1 MGVRRRRVRSY
12 DAAMTCGSCGSDA
25 PARARFCP
33 ACGHPLVARHD
44 ERRVATV
51 LFADLVGFTRL
62 SEGADPEHVKNLV
75 DRCFEQLA
83 ADIVSYG
90 GQVDKVIGDA
100 LVAIFGA
107 PVAHED
113 DAERAVRAALRMQE
127 HLDQLRTEATIDVQM
142 RVGVN
147 TGEVLVGALR
157 AGGDYTAMGD
167 VVNTASRLQSIAQP
181 GQVVVGPATYA
192 ATARAIE
199 YEPLGALSVKGRE
212 ETVDAWHAIGAVAP
226 PGFRRARPLTPLV
239 GRDDEMILLGAS
251 LTTTV
256 TRRRTH
262 FILMVG
268 EAGVGKTRLAA
279 ELGRTA
285 EEEHGA
291 RVLTGHC
298 IPYGESD
305 AWYPIAAMIAS
316 ACSVGLEDDTEDQRA
331 GAHRETAAV
340 LGLAPSDPEVGR
352 ITDGLLHIM
361 GKPSNLETVDP
372 GRAHED
378 SLRAVL
384 SFTAAL
390 AEQRPLVLILSDLHW
405 ADTELLDFLPRLL
418 QHLSGLSVMLLATAR
433 TEFADEWTPPPG
445 RHNVVNV
452 HLDPLDECD
461 ADELLAALLPNTP
474 VEVRTALRDRSG
486 GNPFFVEELAAMAGE
501 DGAGAT
507 TELPAT
513 LHGLVAARLDR
524 LRPAERAVLED
535 AAVIGASGPVNLV
548 EVLATSHGFD
558 TTETLSALADA
569 GLLDLDDGEFSFRNE
584 LTREIAYGTLTKAER
599 ARRHNLLAKTLA
611 HEGERT
617 GRIEEVMDR
626 LGYHFNLAAS
636 LLTELGTGSGV
647 PPEMARE
654 ASSFLARAARRA
666 EQREDWKSAERHLNG
681 AIPLVA
687 PAEREELLALHL
699 ARARARAEQR
709 ATPGA
714 RHDLAT
720 VERLARELGDDR
732 AQAGATTILGDVQY
746 KEGDLPTASDT
757 LDRAVAQW
765 RVIGDEA
772 GLAEALR
779 FSGMTALFRGNTD
792 KAAVDIDEA
801 LSLFRR
807 CDDRRGEAWALQNLA
822 WLSFIQGEYDIAEAR
837 LETSAVTFTELSDW
851 GGVSWALGLLA
862 WVRYTQGRMEEAR
875 DLATR
880 MEREAGELGNRW
892 ARSMMNVLLA
902 NIGIWTGDPDTATGK
917 AQDAAEVFRSLGD
930 PWGELQAM
938 SPLILAQTLSGRYD
952 RAVALIDEVETVG
965 FQILDD
971 AMSMMPGLI
980 RVAIAVMAGVDG
992 AYLIATESL
1001 GDLDGKRFINDEQ
1014 RMLLGLAALQAGK
1027 VDIGRDLLVRARSL
1041 AFGAGSDVANE
1052 VALGMALVA
1061 SDRPADA
1068 LALCAEIEPA
1078 LVTYADRF
1086 RHALVGAFA
1095 HARCNDAVAAE
1106 RELTR
1111 AMTIIDGTGSVLDRA
1126 IAQLAAAAI
1135 WGPSA
1140 RADAA
1145 TAEAAGLLD
1154 CGGVDPVGWKR
1165 LFALMAPPAA

>member
-1 MGVRRRRVRSY
+1 M
-12 DAAMTCGSCGSDA
+12 
-25 PARARFCP
+25 
-33 ACGHPLVARHD
+33 ARHD

-62 SEGADPEHVKNLV
+62 SESADPEHVKNLV
-75 DRCFEQLA
+75 DRCFERLA
-83 ADIVSYG
+83 ADVVSYG

-127 HLDQLRTEATIDVQM
+127 HLERLGTETATKVRM
-142 RVGVN
+142 RIGVN
-147 TGEVLVGALR
+147 TGEVLVGAMR

-192 ATARAIE
+192 ATAAAIA

-212 ETVDAWHAIGAVAP
+212 EAVDAWHATGAVAP
-226 PGFRRARPLTPLV
+226 PGSRRARPLTPLV
-239 GRDDEMILLGAS
+239 GRDDELTMLCAS

-268 EAGVGKTRLAA
+268 EAGVGKTRLAN
-279 ELGRTA
+279 ELGQSA
-285 EEEHGA
+285 EDEHGA

-316 ACSVGLEDDTEDQRA
+316 ACCVGLEDDTETQRA
-331 GAHRETAAV
+331 AARIETAAV
-340 LGLAPSDPEVGR
+340 LELPIDDPEVGR

-384 SFTAAL
+384 AFMAAL
-390 AEQRPLVLILSDLHW
+390 ASQRPLMLILSDLHW
-405 ADTELLDFLPRLL
+405 ADSELLDFLPRFL
-418 QHLSGLSVMLLATAR
+418 QRVAGMPVILLATAR
-433 TEFADEWTPPPG
+433 SEFADEWTPPPG

-452 HLDPLDECD
+452 HLDPLDADD
-461 ADELLAALLPNTP
+461 ADELLEALLPDADP
-474 VEVRTALRDRSG
+474 EVRAALRDRSG

-501 DGAGAT
+501 DTGGPT
-507 TELPAT
+507 GELPAT

-524 LRPAERAVLED
+524 LRPAERSVLED
-535 AAVIGASGPVNLV
+535 CAVIGATGPVNLV
-548 EVLATSHGFD
+548 EVLASSHGSD
-558 TTETLSALADA
+558 TESTLSALADA
-569 GLLDLDDGEFSFRNE
+569 GLLELEHGEFSFRNE

-611 HEGERT
+611 KEGERT

-636 LLTELGTGSGV
+636 LMTELGSGSGL
-647 PPEMARE
+647 PADMARN
-654 ASSFLARAARRA
+654 AASFLGRAARRA
-666 EQREDWKSAERHLNG
+666 EQREDWKAAEHHLDS

-687 PAEREELLALHL
+687 TDEREQLLEFHL

-709 ATPGA
+709 KTPAA
-714 RHDLAT
+714 RHDLAD
-720 VERLARELGDDR
+720 VERLARELGDVR

-746 KEGDLPTASDT
+746 KEGDLPTATDT
-757 LDRAVAQW
+757 LDRAIAQW
-765 RVIGDEA
+765 RAIDDQA

-792 KAAVDIDEA
+792 KAGVDIDEA
-801 LSLFRR
+801 LSLFRV
-807 CDDRRGEAWALQNLA
+807 CEDRRGEAWALQNLA
-822 WLSFIQGEYDIAEAR
+822 WLSFIQGEYDVAEAR
-837 LETSAVTFTELSDW
+837 LETSAATFTDLSDW

-862 WVRYTQGRMEEAR
+862 WVRFTQGRMEESR
-875 DLATR
+875 ELAVR
-880 MEREAGELGNRW
+880 MEQEAKELGNRW
-892 ARSMMNVLLA
+892 AGAMMNVLLA
-902 NIGIWTGDPDTATGK
+902 NIGVWTGDPESAMEQ
-917 AQDAAEVFRSLGD
+917 ARAAVEVFRALGD

-938 SPLILAQTLSGRYD
+938 SPLILAQTLSGHYD
-952 RAVALIDEVETVG
+952 RALALIDEIETIG
-965 FQILDD
+965 FQVLDF
-971 AMSMMPGLI
+971 SMTQLPSLI
-980 RVAIAVMAGVDG
+980 RVAIAVMTGADG
-992 AYLIATESL
+992 AYQLATESL

-1014 RMLLGLAALQAGK
+1014 RMLLGLAALQEGK
-1027 VDIGRDLLVRARSL
+1027 LTIGHDVLSRARSL
-1041 AFGAGSDVANE
+1041 AFGAGSDVANN
-1052 VALGMALVA
+1052 VALAIALVA
-1061 SDRPADA
+1061 TDRADEA
-1068 LALCAEIEPA
+1068 LALTDEIESA

-1086 RHALVGAFA
+1086 RHALVRAFA
-1095 HARCNDAVAAE
+1095 FNRRTEAAAVE

-1111 AMTIIDGTGSVLDRA
+1111 AKAIVDDTGSVLDQA
-1126 IAQLAAAAI
+1126 IVRLAAASI
-1135 WGPSA
+1135 WGASA
-1140 RADAA
+1140 RTDAA
-1145 TAEAAGLLD
+1145 TAAARELLA
-1154 CGGVDPVGWKR
+1154 GSGVDPVGWVR
-1165 LFALMAPPAA
+1165 LFAAMTAPAG

>member
-1 MGVRRRRVRSY
+1 
-12 DAAMTCGSCGSDA
+12 MTCGSCGSNTPVD
-25 PARARFCP
+25 ARFCP
-33 ACGHPLVARHD
+33 ACGHPIVARHD

-62 SEGADPEHVKNLV
+62 SESADPEHVKNLV
-75 DRCFEQLA
+75 DLCFERLA
-83 ADIVSYG
+83 ADVVSYG

-127 HLDQLRTEATIDVQM
+127 HLERLGTETSTEVRM
-142 RVGVN
+142 RIGVN

-192 ATARAIE
+192 ATAGAIA

-212 ETVDAWHAIGAVAP
+212 EAVDAWHATGAVAP
-226 PGFRRARPLTPLV
+226 PGSRRARPLTPLV
-239 GRDDEMILLGAS
+239 GRDDELTMLSAS

-268 EAGVGKTRLAA
+268 EAGVGKTRLAN
-279 ELGRTA
+279 ELGQSA
-285 EEEHGA
+285 EGDHGA

-316 ACSVGLEDDTEDQRA
+316 ACCVGLEDDTETQRKA
-331 GAHRETAAV
+331 ARIETAAV
-340 LGLAPSDPEVGR
+340 LELPIDDPEVGR

-361 GKPSNLETVDP
+361 GKPSNVDTVDP

-384 SFTAAL
+384 AFMAAL
-390 AEQRPLVLILSDLHW
+390 ADQRPLMLILSDLHW
-405 ADTELLDFLPRLL
+405 ADSELLDFLPRLL
-418 QHLSGLSVMLLATAR
+418 QRVSGMPVILLATAR
-433 TEFADEWTPPPG
+433 SEFADDWTPPPG

-452 HLDPLDECD
+452 HLDPLNAAD
-461 ADELLAALLPNTP
+461 ADELLAALLPDADP
-474 VEVRTALRDRSG
+474 AVRAALRDRSG

-501 DGAGAT
+501 DTGRPTG
-507 TELPAT
+507 ELPAT

-524 LRPAERAVLED
+524 LRPAERSVLED
-535 AAVIGASGPVNLV
+535 CAVIGASGPVELV
-548 EVLATSHGFD
+548 EVLASSHGSD
-558 TTETLSALADA
+558 TASTLSALADG
-569 GLLDLDDGEFSFRNE
+569 GLLELDHGEFSFRNE

-611 HEGERT
+611 KEGERT

-636 LLTELGTGSGV
+636 LMTELGSGAGL
-647 PPEMARE
+647 PLEMA
-654 ASSFLARAARRA
+654 ANAASFLGRAARRA
-666 EQREDWKSAERHLNG
+666 EQREDWKAAEHHLNS

-687 PAEREELLALHL
+687 DDAREQLLAFHL

-709 ATPGA
+709 KTPAA
-714 RHDLAT
+714 RHDLAD
-720 VERLARELGDDR
+720 VERLARELGDVR
-732 AQAGATTILGDVQY
+732 ALAGATTILGDVQF
-746 KEGDLPTASDT
+746 KEGDLPTATDT
-757 LDRAVAQW
+757 LDRAIAQW
-765 RVIGDEA
+765 RAIGDQA

-801 LSLFRR
+801 LSLFRV
-807 CDDRRGEAWALQNLA
+807 CEDRRGEAWALQNLA
-822 WLSFIQGEYDIAEAR
+822 WLSFIQGEYDVAEAR
-837 LETSAVTFTELSDW
+837 LETSAATFTDLSDW

-862 WVRYTQGRMEEAR
+862 WVRFTQGRMEESR
-875 DLATR
+875 ELAVR
-880 MEREAGELGNRW
+880 MEQEARELGNRW
-892 ARSMMNVLLA
+892 AGAMMNVLLA
-902 NIGIWTGDPDTATGK
+902 NIAVWTGDPESAMDQARE
-917 AQDAAEVFRSLGD
+917 AVEVFRALGD

-938 SPLILAQTLSGRYD
+938 SPLILAQTLSGHYD
-952 RAVALIDEVETVG
+952 RALALIDEIETVG
-965 FQILDD
+965 FQVLDF
-971 AMSMMPGLI
+971 SMTQLPSLI
-980 RVAIAVMAGVDG
+980 RVAIAVMTGADG
-992 AYLIATESL
+992 AYELAMESL

-1027 VDIGRDLLVRARSL
+1027 LTTGHDLLSRARSL
-1041 AFGAGSDVANE
+1041 AFGAGSDVANN
-1052 VALGMALVA
+1052 VGLAIALVA
-1061 SDRPADA
+1061 TDRADEA
-1068 LALCAEIEPA
+1068 LALTDEIEA
-1078 LVTYADRF
+1078 TLVTYADRF
-1086 RHALVGAFA
+1086 RHAMTRAFA
-1095 HARCNDAVAAE
+1095 FNRRGDTASVE
-1106 RELTR
+1106 RELAR
-1111 AMTIIDGTGSVLDRA
+1111 AKDIVDGTGSVLDQAMVR
-1126 IAQLAAAAI
+1126 LAASSI
-1135 WGPSA
+1135 WGASA
-1140 RADAA
+1140 RTDAA
-1145 TAEAAGLLD
+1145 TAEAEALLAGS
-1154 CGGVDPVGWKR
+1154 GVDPVGWLR
-1165 LFALMAPPAA
+1165 LFAAMTAPAA